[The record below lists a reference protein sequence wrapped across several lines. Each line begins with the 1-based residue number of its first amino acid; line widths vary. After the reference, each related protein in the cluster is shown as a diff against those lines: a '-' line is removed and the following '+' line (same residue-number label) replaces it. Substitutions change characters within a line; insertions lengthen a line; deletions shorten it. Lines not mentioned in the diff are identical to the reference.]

1 MHTDRKLRF
10 AVIARSDRLPAWQMQ
25 CIKLLIDSGCAEWKL
40 LLTVAPESPSVETR
54 GAHSGRSPE
63 SSLLKWFRRS
73 AEQKCPALRP
83 ANLSGRQLEVERL
96 ALQPFEENQHFYS
109 FCESDVAKVRIHE
122 LDFLLLFDSL
132 TLGGEI
138 LNAPRNGVW
147 SFRHGAALTDS
158 NLPALQEICRGEPVT
173 KSVLQRISNDPKE
186 SVILYEGIFPTIAHS
201 WSQNLN
207 LIYFGCAEWPL
218 RICRG
223 ILNGCVED
231 FNSEPRAMQASADAS
246 PTNLQLLR
254 AFFVMGSSFVRK
266 QFRDLFI
273 RDQWHVG
280 VIRAPICSLLENNGR
295 PAIQWLPPI
304 PRTRFFADSFALCRD
319 GELTILFE
327 DYDRL
332 SGIGVIS
339 SVHSSDG
346 ARKFSVPERVDW
358 ALDDGGHKSYPYLF
372 EDGGEIYCL
381 PETCSRNELAL
392 YRAASFPQKW
402 ERVCTLLEN
411 TPAVDS
417 TIFRHGEYWW
427 MFYTTSTGGTNV
439 KLYVAF
445 ATSLFG
451 PWTQH
456 PANPVKTDV
465 RSARPGGTPFVH
477 EGLLYRPGQDSSRT
491 YGGNVV
497 IHRVDKLTPTQFE
510 EQEVRRLEPDRNSRY
525 SQGIHTIAAAGEMC
539 VVDGKHFVFVP
550 ELLPA
555 MLWGKLRAIARRG
568 APAVAVTHI
577 P

>member
-1 MHTDRKLRF
+1 
-10 AVIARSDRLPAWQMQ
+10 MQ

-40 LLTVAPESPSVETR
+40 LLTIAPESPSLETMEAR
-54 GAHSGRSPE
+54 SGRRSE

-73 AEQKCPALRP
+73 AQQKCPALRP
-83 ANLSGRQLEVERL
+83 ESLNERL
-96 ALQPFEENQHFYS
+96 MEVDRLLLQPLVEETSFYS
-109 FCESDVAKVRIHE
+109 FCESDVAKVRSHG

-132 TLGGEI
+132 SLGGEI
-138 LNAPRNGVW
+138 LNAPRHGVW
-147 SFRHGAALTDS
+147 SFRHGAALQGS
-158 NLPALQEICRGEPVT
+158 NLPALQEILRREAVT
-173 KSVLQRISNDPKE
+173 KAALQRVSDDPKE
-186 SVILYEGIFPTIAHS
+186 SIILYEGVFPTIAHS

-207 LIYFGCAEWPL
+207 LLYFGCAEWPL

-223 ILNGCVED
+223 ILNGCASD
-231 FNSEPRAMQASADAS
+231 FKSKPPARRASSDAL

-254 AFFVMGSSFVRK
+254 TFFAMGSSFIRK

-280 VIRAPICSLLENNGR
+280 VIRAPISSLLEQNGR
-295 PAIQWLPPI
+295 PAIQWLPPAS
-304 PRTRFFADSFALCRD
+304 RTRFFADSFALCRD

-339 SVHSSDG
+339 SVHTSDG
-346 ARKFSVPERVDW
+346 ARKFSAPERVDW
-358 ALDDGGHKSYPYLF
+358 ASDDGGHKSYPYLF

-392 YRAASFPQKW
+392 YRAASFPHKW

-417 TIFRHGEYWW
+417 TIFHHGEYWW
-427 MFYTTSTGGTNV
+427 IFYTTCTGGTNV
-439 KLYVAF
+439 KLYLAF

-456 PANPVKTDV
+456 PGNPVKTDV

-477 EGLLYRPGQDSSRT
+477 EGRLYRPAQDSSRT
-491 YGGNVV
+491 YGGNVA
-497 IHRVDKLTPTQFE
+497 IHRIDKLTPTQFE
-510 EQEVRRLEPDRNSRY
+510 EQEVRRLEPDGHCRY
-525 SQGIHTIAAAGEMC
+525 SQGIHTIAAAGDMC

-555 MLWGKLRAIARRG
+555 MLWAKLRAIVRRG
-568 APAVAVTHI
+568 AAAAAVTYI